1 MNILL
6 DTDVLSLLAP
16 ERPAAPPAM
25 RHWIEEKGSSLFISV
40 VTVAEIE
47 RGLRKLARMGR
58 SRKAEIIRGWFS
70 LVTDTYAER
79 ILPFDIEAAR
89 IAGRLDDL
97 AAAKGFNMLFADVA
111 IAATAARHDMAVA
124 TRNIRRFEPL
134 GVRLAEMP
142 I

>member
-1 MNILL
+1 
-6 DTDVLSLLAP
+6 
-16 ERPAAPPAM
+16 M